1 MKPET
6 SPDTLAIPPALL
18 AEIEA
23 AAEQEHRPA
32 LDVLQDAVHRYID
45 AKHAQHNH
53 LDTEPA
59 SAELTPAQAVARI
72 LELRK
77 GNDLPDGVTIRD
89 LMTHGRA

>member
-45 AKHAQHNH
+45 AMPARHDH

-59 SAELTPAQAVARI
+59 SPELTPSQAVARI